1 MFHVAFP
8 RGQGPVYEDLPPT
21 LQPCAIAHAAP
32 HTDRVRTA
40 ALSGLI
46 YVLLGGGLAVVA
58 SLAPPVVA
66 RPAPPVTQGRTVIF
80 DGPVVRP
87 LIQHVLPQTRGGGA
101 STTSPAFPSNPAP
114 QHEPTS
120 APGGLSTEDHHND
133 VPMGTGSPTGAPASH
148 LGPGLATG
156 PASGP
161 VGPAAREYTTTSLAV
176 LRQVE
181 PVYPAFARQARI
193 QGPVVLKMTVDERGQ
208 PIQVEVL
215 EGHPV
220 FHEAARQAARQWRFE
235 PARVDGQPVIA
246 TFKLTLKFSLR

>member
-21 LQPCAIAHAAP
+21 LQPCAVAHAAP
-32 HTDRVRTA
+32 HTDRLRTA

-46 YVLLGGGLAVVA
+46 YVLLGGGLAAVA
-58 SLAPPVVA
+58 ALAPPVVA
-66 RPAPPVTQGRTVIF
+66 MPAPPVTQGRTVIF

-87 LIQHVLPQTRGGGA
+87 LIQHVLPQARGGNA
-101 STTSPAFPSNPAP
+101 TTSSPGFTANPAP
-114 QHEPTS
+114 QPEPTL
-120 APGGLSTEDHHND
+120 APGGLSTEEHHND
-133 VPMGTGSPTGAPASH
+133 VPLGTGSPTGSSNSN
-148 LGPGLATG
+148 LGPGIATG
-156 PASGP
+156 PTGPSGP
-161 VGPAAREYTTTSLAV
+161 VAREYSTSSLAV

-208 PIQVEVL
+208 PIQVDVL

-235 PARVDGQPVIA
+235 PARVDGQPVVA

>member
-21 LQPCAIAHAAP
+21 LQPCAVAHAAP
-32 HTDRVRTA
+32 HTDRLRTA

-46 YVLLGGGLAVVA
+46 YVLLGGGLAIVA
-58 SLAPPVVA
+58 SLAPPLA
-66 RPAPPVTQGRTVIF
+66 LAPAPPITGGRTVTF
-80 DGPVVRP
+80 EGPVIPP
-87 LIQHVLPQTRGGGA
+87 LIQRVLPQGGSGGTSTA
-101 STTSPAFPSNPAP
+101 SPPSTANPAP
-114 QHEPTS
+114 QQPDPTS

-133 VPMGTGSPTGAPASH
+133 VPLGAGSPTGSPASTS
-148 LGPGLATG
+148 GPGLSSG
-156 PASGP
+156 PA
-161 VGPAAREYTTTSLAV
+161 GPAVREYSTTSLAV
-176 LRQVE
+176 LRQVD
-181 PVYPAFARQARI
+181 PIYPAFARQAHI

-235 PARVDGQPVIA
+235 PARVDGQAVVA

>member
-21 LQPCAIAHAAP
+21 LQPCAVAHAAP

-58 SLAPPVVA
+58 SLAPPVA
-66 RPAPPVTQGRTVIF
+66 LPPAPPITHGRTVTF
-80 DGPVVRP
+80 EGPVMPP
-87 LIQHVLPQTRGGGA
+87 LIQRVLPQIGGG
-101 STTSPAFPSNPAP
+101 STSTAAPSSPKNPAP
-114 QHEPTS
+114 QSDPSS

-133 VPMGTGSPTGAPASH
+133 APVAGGPPSGPQ
-148 LGPGLATG
+148 LTAVGPG
-156 PASGP
+156 PA
-161 VGPAAREYTTTSLAV
+161 VGPAGPVAREYSTTSLAV
-176 LRQVE
+176 LRQVD
-181 PVYPAFARQARI
+181 PIYPAFARQAHI

-235 PARVDGQPVIA
+235 PARVDGQAVVA
-246 TFKLTLKFSLR
+246 TFRLTLKFSLR